1 MKGKSASMV
10 SYKEED
16 VRCIY
21 EIEGSNQKV
30 FVTYPDIKVSVTV
43 FTATD
48 ADVKRNLAKVNAF
61 NDKKLKKLN
70 KKGYLFLL
78 SGLHHL
84 GFTEE
89 NIKSEFI
96 DMCITDKEHCLT
108 KDGVKY
114 IRNNMPEKLT
124 SIVGGNLALDESQK
138 NCKLV
143 KFIK

>member
-30 FVTYPDIKVSVTV
+30 FVTHPDTKVSVTI
-43 FTATD
+43 FPATD

-61 NDKKLKKLN
+61 NDKKLN

-89 NIKSEFI
+89 NIKARFI
-96 DMCITDKEHCLT
+96 DMCITDKEHVLT

-124 SIVGGNLALDESQK
+124 SIVCGNLALDESK
-138 NCKLV
+138 KDCKLV
-143 KFIK
+143 KFVK